1 MAPHSKYVMK
11 INQDRFTCFEMERP
25 SICRTH
31 LELKLNQRLRAYD
44 ASQNQQKTK
53 IAARSLLPR
62 CRTAIAVLL
71 NATTP
76 LFYRSFA

>member
-1 MAPHSKYVMK
+1 MTLHSKHVMK
-11 INQDRFTCFEMERP
+11 INQDRFTCFEMKHP

-31 LELKLNQRLRAYD
+31 LELKPNQRLRAYD
-44 ASQNQQKTK
+44 ASQDQQKIK

-62 CRTAIAVLL
+62 CRTAVAVLL

-76 LFYRSFA
+76 LFYRLFA